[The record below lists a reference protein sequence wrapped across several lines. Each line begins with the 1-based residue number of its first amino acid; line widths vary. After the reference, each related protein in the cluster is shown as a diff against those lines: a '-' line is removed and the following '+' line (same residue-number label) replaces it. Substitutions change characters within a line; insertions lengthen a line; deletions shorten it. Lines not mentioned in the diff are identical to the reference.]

1 MLKRCAIKRI
11 IISTGALL
19 IFFLVYFFPNQNNF
33 SIPEEVIYIE
43 ELTLPLYTI
52 DQNNYVARTNII
64 KKEND
69 DINYII
75 NVLTKGSINSNYL
88 PSNFYSPIPKDT
100 KLIDYSLN
108 DGILKLNFS
117 KELLNVTKAD
127 EEKML
132 ESLIY
137 SLCELDNVNKIM
149 IFVENEKLNELPNSK
164 TKLPTVLDKTYGI
177 NKVYD
182 IKNIKDTSKTTI
194 YYLSKYDD
202 ELYYVPITKI
212 TNNDEKNYVE
222 IIVNELK
229 TSPIYESNLLSY
241 LNASYELESY
251 EILENSITL
260 SFNNNL
266 IASLE
271 DKDLV
276 EKVKYSISLSLRDT
290 YNLDNIIINMN

>member
-1 MLKRCAIKRI
+1 MI
-11 IISTGALL
+11 
-19 IFFLVYFFPNQNNF
+19 
-33 SIPEEVIYIE
+33 
-43 ELTLPLYTI
+43 
-52 DQNNYVARTNII
+52 
-64 KKEND
+64 
-69 DINYII
+69 
-75 NVLTKGSINSNYL
+75 
-88 PSNFYSPIPKDT
+88 
-100 KLIDYSLN
+100 
-108 DGILKLNFS
+108 
-117 KELLNVTKAD
+117 
-127 EEKML
+127 

-137 SLCELDNVNKIM
+137 SLCELDNVKNIM

-164 TKLPTVLDKTYGI
+164 IKLPTTLDKSYGI

-182 IKNIKDTSKTTI
+182 IKNFKDTTKTTI
-194 YYLSKYDD
+194 YYLSKYENDF
-202 ELYYVPITKI
+202 YYVPISKI
-212 TNNDEKNYVE
+212 TNSDEKNYVE

-229 TSPIYESNLLSY
+229 TSPIYENNLLSY